1 MRVLSVFFLF
11 LAVMLV
17 DATPVIPGPLRLAA
31 TFSRISNELDHIS
44 LGNCSL
50 KSVTLPLDDTKAKL
64 PSPSPELNLKYIALG
79 RGTQNYSCPSSTDSH
94 QSRDA
99 RKPVAIGAAATLFDA
114 SCLAST
120 SISLL
125 HELPAVIGRAPL
137 GPLALLAELLGL
149 TTNSSS
155 LIIGE
160 HYFNVAG
167 DPYFDLKLT
176 GSDTWII
183 TKKDASVTAPTR
195 VSHIDGDNGDE
206 DVAWLK
212 LGFKDGHGIKVK
224 RELGLGV
231 CCPSSL
237 LIVF

>member
-1 MRVLSVFFLF
+1 MRVLSVLSLF

-17 DATPVIPGPLRLAA
+17 DAIPGPLRLAA

-50 KSVTLPLDDTKAKL
+50 KDVTLPLNDTKAKL
-64 PSPSPELNLKYIALG
+64 PSPSPGLNLKYIALG

-99 RKPVAIGAAATLFDA
+99 SKPVAIGAAATLFDA

-137 GPLALLAELLGL
+137 GSLAFLAELLGL

-160 HYFNVAG
+160 HYFNAAG
-167 DPYFDLKLT
+167 DPYFDLKLS

-183 TKKDASVTAPTR
+183 TKKDTSVTAPKR
-195 VSHIDGDNGDE
+195 VSHIDGDNGDD

-212 LGFKDGHGIKVK
+212 LGLKDGHGIKV
-224 RELGLGV
+224 RTELVLGI

-237 LIVF
+237 LMVF